1 MSSTQFRVI
10 VGGQSAASQ
19 ARRDPAAPRPIYLRP
34 LPRQAGFDGDPG
46 PRAA

>member
-1 MSSTQFRVI
+1 MSSTQFRII
-10 VGGQSAASQ
+10 VGGQSAVSQ

-34 LPRQAGFDGDPG
+34 LPRISSFGGDPG